1 MFIGIIGG
9 SGLYDMDGV
18 SIEKK
23 KRIKTPYGM
32 PSSSYMI
39 GRFADKEVAFLP
51 RHGVRHSIPPHQV
64 NYRANIWGFKKLGVG
79 KILSVGATGGIRKS
93 MPPGSLVIPDQI
105 IDVTEGRKSTF
116 FDKRDEVFHIDLT
129 EPYCSDLRKIMF
141 RAAARTG
148 ISVKKTGTYICTNG
162 PRLETKA
169 EISFFSRI
177 GADIVGM
184 TAMPE
189 AALAR
194 EAEICYAG
202 IAVVTNYA
210 AGITAKTLTAKEV
223 IEVMNKTAKSL
234 KKLLMEICRF
244 IPREKTCICMNA
256 LKEAKV

>member
-23 KRIKTPYGM
+23 KQIKTPYGM

-39 GRFADKEVAFLP
+39 GRFADKKVAFLP
-51 RHGVRHSIPPHQV
+51 RHGVRHAIPPHKV
-64 NYRANIWGFKKLGVG
+64 NYQANIWGFKKLGVER
-79 KILSVGATGGIRKS
+79 IIAVGATGSIRKS
-93 MPPGSLVIPDQI
+93 IKPGSLVITDQI
-105 IDVTEGRKSTF
+105 IDVTGGRKSTF
-116 FDKRDEVFHIDLT
+116 FDERDEVFHIDLT
-129 EPYCSDLRKIMF
+129 EPYCNDLRKVMF
-141 RAAARTG
+141 KAASRTG
-148 ISVKKTGTYICTNG
+148 ISVKKKCTYICTNG

-194 EAEICYAG
+194 EAKVCYAG

-223 IEVMNKTAKSL
+223 IEVMDKTSKNL
-234 KKLLMEICRF
+234 KKLLMEICRLM
-244 IPREKTCICMNA
+244 PQEKSCNCMNA
-256 LKEAKV
+256 LEGAKV

>member
-1 MFIGIIGG
+1 
-9 SGLYDMDGV
+9 
-18 SIEKK
+18 
-23 KRIKTPYGM
+23 
-32 PSSSYMI
+32 MI

-64 NYRANIWGFKKLGVG
+64 NYRANIWGFKNLGVK

-93 MPPGSLVIPDQI
+93 MNPGSLVIPDQI

-116 FDKRDEVFHIDLT
+116 FDKRDGVFHIDLT
-129 EPYCSDLRKIMF
+129 EPYCSDLRKVMF

-148 ISVKKTGTYICTNG
+148 IAVKKTGTYICTNG

>member
-18 SIEKK
+18 LIEEKK
-23 KRIKTPYGM
+23 PIKTPYGM

-39 GRFADKEVAFLP
+39 GRFAGKKVAFLT
-51 RHGVRHSIPPHQV
+51 RHGVRHAIPPHKV
-64 NYRANIWGFKKLGVG
+64 NYRANIWGFKKLGVER
-79 KILSVGATGGIRKS
+79 ILSIGATGGIRKS
-93 MPPGSLVIPDQI
+93 ISPGSLVIPDQI
-105 IDVTEGRKSTF
+105 IDVTAGRNSTF
-116 FDKRDEVFHIDLT
+116 FDKCDEVFHIDLT
-129 EPYCSDLRKIMF
+129 EPYCNDLRKVMF
-141 RAAARTG
+141 KAAARIG
-148 ISVKKTGTYICTNG
+148 ISVKKKGIYICTNG

-194 EAEICYAG
+194 EAEVCYAG

-210 AGITAKTLTAKEV
+210 AGIAAKTLKAREV
-223 IEVMNKTAKSL
+223 IEVMNKTSNNL
-234 KKLLMEICRF
+234 KKLLMEICKL
-244 IPREKTCICMNA
+244 IPKKRSCSCTHA